1 MPPEP
6 AFIRRSPK
14 LREAL
19 AFAASIHAEGET
31 DPTHPLEVATLVCGT
46 GADEDV
52 ITAALL
58 HDVVEDANV
67 PREEIEERFGPRVA
81 QLVSELTEDESIE
94 SYGERKAEHRERVCR
109 AGHDAALLFV
119 ADKLANAR
127 AMHRGTKKADPDKVG
142 HYAATAE
149 LFRERYPDLP
159 LVGELEV
166 ELGDIRRAVARSTA

>member
-6 AFIRRSPK
+6 EFIRRSPR

-19 AFAASIHAEGET
+19 AYAASIHANGET
-31 DPTHPLEVATLVCGT
+31 DPEHPLEVAEIVHCA
-46 GADEDV
+46 GADEDL
-52 ITAALL
+52 TAAALL
-58 HDVVEDANV
+58 HDVVEDAHI
-67 PREEIEERFGPRVA
+67 PRDEIEHRFGPRVA
-81 QLVSELTEDESIE
+81 QIVCDLTEDESIG
-94 SYGERKAEHRERVCR
+94 SYSERKAEHRERVSR
-109 AGHDAALLFV
+109 AGREAAMLFA

-127 AMHRGTKKADPDKVG
+127 AMQRGTKKADAKKVG

-166 ELGDIRRAVARSTA
+166 ELGEIRRAVARSTA